1 MKSITFSFSR
11 IQINI
16 SSKMH
21 EAFPNT
27 NSIWNIIRVL
37 RTSASWVNKLQVP
50 ANYSD
55 YNYVFPAASKM
66 QNLSIAT
73 KSNWL
78 QTCSRQESLSPFSWK
93 ERANPPSQRVK
104 WSKREWKEGK
114 FCPKFLVAVS
124 REALCLPCTYKFPDG
139 RKALYCGRRNG
150 TLISHIKHKTIYFFL
165 K

>member
-1 MKSITFSFSR
+1 
-11 IQINI
+11 
-16 SSKMH
+16 MH

-73 KSNWL
+73 KSN
-78 QTCSRQESLSPFSWK
+78 
-93 ERANPPSQRVK
+93 
-104 WSKREWKEGK
+104 
-114 FCPKFLVAVS
+114 
-124 REALCLPCTYKFPDG
+124 
-139 RKALYCGRRNG
+139 
-150 TLISHIKHKTIYFFL
+150 
-165 K
+165 